1 VKRIALLLLT
11 AVPFCLTCE
20 MKAAT
25 VNPAVEYATVSFDV
39 DSEPYT
45 LGYEFT
51 TSVNFTVDALGY
63 WDDGQVN
70 NHQVGIWDTG
80 GNLLVSTTVLGSD
93 ALTGHFR
100 YHSIPTFYL
109 AAGTY
114 VIGGE
119 FFGNNDPFPEDATG
133 LTSVAGYTW
142 ITDMQLHGAGL
153 NFPTYSTSGGYGDNG
168 IFLADFSVNGSTA
181 AVPEPATW
189 SLMLSAAMLAGVGYR
204 RKFQAGFR
212 K

>member
-1 VKRIALLLLT
+1 MKPIALLVLT

-20 MKAAT
+20 MRAAT
-25 VNPAVEYATVSFDV
+25 VNPAVEYTTVSSGS
-39 DSEPYT
+39 DSRPFT

-63 WDDGQVN
+63 WDDGLVN
-70 NHQVGIWDTG
+70 NHQVGIWDTS

-100 YHSIPTFYL
+100 YHSISTFSL
-109 AAGTY
+109 LAGTY

-119 FFGNNDPFPEDATG
+119 FLGNNNLFPESATG

-142 ITDMQLHGAGL
+142 ITDLQIYGAGL
-153 NFPTYSTSGGYGDNG
+153 NFPTVSTGGGYGDNG